1 MRQARLV
8 LALALIAVVAAGCA
22 RRSAQTYVM
31 VDPNTG
37 QQYQVVQPQAQM
49 QPQVQ
54 TQTTTQYQAPAQYQS
69 RGFELY
75 GQGGYSAQAQA
86 QTQVQTQTQ
95 MQGSAQQT
103 PDPAAEIPN

>member
-54 TQTTTQYQAPAQYQS
+54 TQVTTQYQAPAQYQS

-75 GQGGYSAQAQA
+75 GQGSGPGGYSAQAQ
-86 QTQVQTQTQ
+86 VQP
-95 MQGSAQQT
+95 QGST
-103 PDPAAEIPN
+103 PPPPGTAEEI